1 MRALIARR
9 HARGFSMV
17 ELMVAMVISLIGVI
31 IIFQVFEASEGV
43 RRTTTSGGD
52 AQQNGAVA
60 LYLMERDLRNS
71 GMGVN
76 DTIYAGCNIVGYD
89 SSRTAPNFP
98 PLGNTLILAPV
109 FVTAGGTATTP
120 DQLTVLYGSQIQIAN
135 STTLVANMGSA
146 TSPLVVQTRFGFRPG
161 DLLLLLEPGSGKNC
175 AFMEVTSLPAIPSN
189 QVNHDTG
196 TYTLSAGASVASR
209 FNPAAGMGV
218 VYGGANTANVTRV
231 FNLGNLHDD
240 TNFPASQNVTVPIY
254 NTYAVANNT
263 LTVSNG
269 FVISGGVPAVNSVAD
284 NIVHLRADY
293 GVDDGVN
300 DGSVTYNTVY
310 AAGDGIVDR
319 FISATPNWSQVIAIR
334 IAVVARSAL
343 PEKPSAGAGAPCDTT
358 TAAPT
363 WSGNTGVTR
372 SFDLSADA
380 NWKCYR
386 YRVFETTVPLRN
398 WIWKSS

>member
-1 MRALIARR
+1 
-9 HARGFSMV
+9 
-17 ELMVAMVISLIGVI
+17 
-31 IIFQVFEASEGV
+31 
-43 RRTTTSGGD
+43 
-52 AQQNGAVA
+52 
-60 LYLMERDLRNS
+60 
-71 GMGVN
+71 
-76 DTIYAGCNIVGYD
+76 
-89 SSRTAPNFP
+89 
-98 PLGNTLILAPV
+98 
-109 FVTAGGTATTP
+109 
-120 DQLTVLYGSQIQIAN
+120 
-135 STTLVANMGSA
+135 
-146 TSPLVVQTRFGFRPG
+146 
-161 DLLLLLEPGSGKNC
+161 
-175 AFMEVTSLPAIPSN
+175 
-189 QVNHDTG
+189 
-196 TYTLSAGASVASR
+196 
-209 FNPAAGMGV
+209 MGV